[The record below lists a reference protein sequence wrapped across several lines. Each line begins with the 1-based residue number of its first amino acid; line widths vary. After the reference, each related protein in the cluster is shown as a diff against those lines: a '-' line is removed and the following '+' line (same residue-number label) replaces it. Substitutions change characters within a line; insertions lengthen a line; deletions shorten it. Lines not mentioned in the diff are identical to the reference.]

1 MLQPEFFPDLPRD
14 QKPKHFRFSNF
25 PRRFLRLRV
34 AYEDAVFTVLGLV
47 LVVLAGFCLGVERG
61 KQLGPQMEIVS
72 MAGVATAQNL
82 SVAEP
87 PRAAVPAAAP
97 LRKTIPVIPAA
108 VSPVPAPAVLK
119 PAASGGFAIQLA
131 TYMGQQ
137 AAQEELRRLGKNGVR
152 AQLLKQGK
160 YLELRAV
167 GYRSKQ
173 EAKAALAGLRKKYPD
188 AFLKRV
194 D

>member
-1 MLQPEFFPDLPRD
+1 MLQPELFPDHPLD

-25 PRRFLRLRV
+25 PGRFLRLRV
-34 AYEDAVFTVLGLV
+34 AYEDAVFTLLGLV

-61 KQLGPQMEIVS
+61 KQLGPQLEAVS
-72 MAGVATAQNL
+72 MTGFATAQ
-82 SVAEP
+82 SSPVAEP
-87 PRAAVPAAAP
+87 AGVPAAAAP
-97 LRKTIPVIPAA
+97 QPRKPIPVIPAA
-108 VSPVPAPAVLK
+108 VSPAPAPAVSE

-131 TYMGQQ
+131 TYLGQQ
-137 AAQEELRRLGKNGVR
+137 AAQEEVRRLAKQGVQ

-160 YLELRAV
+160 YLELRAA

-173 EAKAALAGLRKKYPD
+173 EAKTALAGLRKKYPD

>member
-1 MLQPEFFPDLPRD
+1 MLQPEFFPDLPPD
-14 QKPKHFRFSNF
+14 QKPKHFQFVNF
-25 PRRFLRLRV
+25 PGRFFRLRV
-34 AYEDAVFTVLGLV
+34 AYEDAVFTVLGLL

-61 KQLGPQMEIVS
+61 KQLGPQMEVVS

-82 SVAEP
+82 PVAESVRP
-87 PRAAVPAAAP
+87 AVPAAAP
-97 LRKTIPVIPAA
+97 RKSIPIIPAA
-108 VSPVPAPAVLK
+108 VSPVPAPAVSE

-137 AAQEELRRLGKNGVR
+137 AAQEEVRRLAKNGVR
-152 AQLLKQGK
+152 AQVIKQGK
-160 YLELRAV
+160 YLELRAA

-188 AFLKRV
+188 SFLKRV

>member
-1 MLQPEFFPDLPRD
+1 M
-14 QKPKHFRFSNF
+14 
-25 PRRFLRLRV
+25 
-34 AYEDAVFTVLGLV
+34 AYEDAVFTLLGLL

-61 KQLGPQMEIVS
+61 KQIGPQLEVVS

-82 SVAEP
+82 PVVQP
-87 PRAAVPAAAP
+87 VRAAVPAAVAP
-97 LRKTIPVIPAA
+97 RKTIPVIPAA
-108 VSPVPAPAVLK
+108 VSPVPAPAVSE

-131 TYMGQQ
+131 SYLGQQ
-137 AAQEELRRLGKNGVR
+137 AAQEEVRRLAKNGVR
-152 AQLLKQGK
+152 AQVLKQGK

-173 EAKAALAGLRKKYPD
+173 EAKAALSGLRKIYPD